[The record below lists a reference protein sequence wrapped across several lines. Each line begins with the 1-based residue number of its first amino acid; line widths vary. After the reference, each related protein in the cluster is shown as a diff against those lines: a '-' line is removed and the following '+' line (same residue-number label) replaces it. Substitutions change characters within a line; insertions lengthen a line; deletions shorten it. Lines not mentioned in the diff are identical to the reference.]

1 MNALKDWGKAGTDRA
16 FPMLFVS
23 LEGGS
28 EEREGDSPSWFN
40 RQEAHVL
47 HELVV
52 DLMRACEAKG
62 LAQEEVGIITRAVA
76 RARTRALTRARARAR
91 ARALILALTL
101 ALALTL
107 TLTSDPAPPRAP
119 PLVGPHRAHQPVGRA
134 TRADRLQGAAWLGLG
149 LGWG

>member
-62 LAQEEVGIITRAVA
+62 LAQEEVGTISRTRA
-76 RARTRALTRARARAR
+76 RARTRALTRTRTPTLTLTRAR
-91 ARALILALTL
+91 ARALTL
-101 ALALTL
+101 SRWASSRR
-107 TLTSDPAPPRAP
+107 TSSSRRSCACSCAPR
-119 PLVGPHRAHQPVGRA
+119 G
-134 TRADRLQGAAWLGLG
+134 
-149 LGWG
+149 

>member
-47 HELVV
+47 QELVV

-62 LAQEEVGIITRAVA
+62 LAQEEVGIISRTRA
-76 RARTRALTRARARAR
+76 RARTRALTRTRARAR
-91 ARALILALTL
+91 APTPTPTPT
-101 ALALTL
+101 LTL
-107 TLTSDPAPPRAP
+107 TLTLPQTLNPAPAQESYVPTLRSDD
-119 PLVGPHRAHQPVGRA
+119 LV
-134 TRADRLQGAAWLGLG
+134 AARSLNSLTQTP
-149 LGWG
+149 